1 MLTIYFFAG
10 IDRNGG
16 KQGPEQPISS
26 PWDLCLYTTPDMDMS
41 FHHPGEEIVEKEVLL
56 IAMAGTHQI
65 WALFLEDTI
74 WWKYKRYTQG
84 TCICI
89 AGSGREEN
97 RNNAYPQSAA
107 FAQPS
112 GLALNKNSKELYIAD
127 SESSTIR
134 RMSLIDGKVSPVVG
148 GEKNP
153 LVSEVRIKK
162 YTFSNIFFT
171 FFRIYLDLEIRMVNL
186 EKLNYN
192 IR

>member
-1 MLTIYFFAG
+1 
-10 IDRNGG
+10 
-16 KQGPEQPISS
+16 
-26 PWDLCLYTTPDMDMS
+26 MDMS
-41 FHHPGEEIVEKEVLL
+41 FHHPSEDVIEKDVLL

-74 WWKYKRYTQG
+74 WWKFKRYSTG
-84 TCICI
+84 TCVCI

-112 GLALNKNSKELYIAD
+112 GMTLNKATKELYIAD

-134 RMSLIDGKVSPVVG
+134 RMSLEDGKVSPVVG

-153 LVSEVRIKK
+153 MVYSKPNAMYCFLLI
-162 YTFSNIFFT
+162 YLL
-171 FFRIYLDLEIRMVNL
+171 FFRICLDLEIKMENL
-186 EKLNYN
+186 ARQNFN
-192 IR
+192 ILSELQCQINNTSM